1 VSLAPT
7 LDWPRPQLL
16 SPEPGS
22 PMSTKPISLV
32 AIDDHPLILMGIA
45 AALTQQAAG
54 IDWLGSAS
62 SRAQLNALVVSL
74 AAPPDI
80 VLYDLHLSDDSDP
93 AEGIAWAAAL
103 GIRPIVLTSEI
114 RPVPIRSAVAAGA
127 RGVILKADPVER
139 MVEVIR
145 TAYAGDF
152 AVSGDLAFVL
162 ANDEVMVPRLAPRE
176 LQALRLL
183 ASGVPRKAIG
193 HQMDPQVELSTVVT
207 YFNRIC
213 KKYQELG
220 REVRSPFEAIHA
232 ASADGYLETPDL

>member
-1 VSLAPT
+1 MPLTPA
-7 LDWPRPQLL
+7 LDSPRPQRPL
-16 SPEPGS
+16 SDPGS
-22 PMSTKPISLV
+22 PMSTSPIRLI

-45 AALTQQAAG
+45 AALTQQGAG
-54 IDWLGSAS
+54 IEWLGSAS

-74 AAPPDI
+74 ASPPDI
-80 VLYDLHLSDDSDP
+80 VLYDLHLSDASDP
-93 AEGIAWAAAL
+93 AEGIAWATAM
-103 GIRPIVLTSEI
+103 GIKPIVLTSEI
-114 RPVPIRSAVAAGA
+114 RPVPIRAAISAGA
-127 RGVILKADPVER
+127 RGVILKADPVDR

-162 ANDEVMVPRLAPRE
+162 ANDEAMVPRLAPRE

-193 HQMDPQVELSTVVT
+193 HQMDPHVEMSTVVT

-232 ASADGYLETPDL
+232 ASTDGYLETPDL